1 MYAPRKVFIKENG
14 EYLELTYEAYCTRCE
29 TDLSYQNRRFLP
41 LHGMLMEVSEE
52 EYVQFYRQKNRQK
65 YLQRTSAANQEISFD
80 MLTTGDMNGEDI
92 LTDPLV
98 DIQEQV
104 ESDIMAD
111 KLHRCLSLLEQD
123 EQTLIEALYFQGFSE
138 HEWSRKTGI
147 PQKTI
152 NDRKRRILGKLK
164 NFWKPENNS
173 AQPPHFLPWI
183 VRGLFPLLGSLTIV

>member
-1 MYAPRKVFIKENG
+1 MYTPRKVFILENG
-14 EYLELTYEAYCTRCE
+14 GYLELTYEAYCARCE
-29 TDLSYQNRRFLP
+29 NDISYRNRRFLP

-52 EYVQFYRQKNRQK
+52 EYVRFYRQKNRQK

-80 MLTTGDMNGEDI
+80 MLTTEDMNGEDI

-98 DIQEQV
+98 NIQEQV

-123 EQTLIEALYFQGFSE
+123 EQILIEALYFKGFSE

-164 NFWKPENNS
+164 K
-173 AQPPHFLPWI
+173 
-183 VRGLFPLLGSLTIV
+183 LLETGK

>member
-1 MYAPRKVFIKENG
+1 
-14 EYLELTYEAYCTRCE
+14 
-29 TDLSYQNRRFLP
+29 
-41 LHGMLMEVSEE
+41 
-52 EYVQFYRQKNRQK
+52 
-65 YLQRTSAANQEISFD
+65 
-80 MLTTGDMNGEDI
+80 MLTTEDMNGEDI

-164 NFWKPENNS
+164 K
-173 AQPPHFLPWI
+173 
-183 VRGLFPLLGSLTIV
+183 LLETGK

>member
-1 MYAPRKVFIKENG
+1 MAKDYARSKCFVKKNGQYEEITYAELQRRCMKDESYKRRK
-14 EYLELTYEAYCTRCE
+14 
-29 TDLSYQNRRFLP
+29 FLP

-65 YLQRTSAANQEISFD
+65 YLQRTSAANQEISVD
-80 MLTTGDMNGEDI
+80 MLTTEDMNGEDI

-164 NFWKPENNS
+164 K
-173 AQPPHFLPWI
+173 
-183 VRGLFPLLGSLTIV
+183 LLETGK